1 MPRPP
6 RRTRAAAS
14 RTKAAALAASNEH
27 DERNELS
34 LGKTGNTHA
43 MVVSIEI
50 PSMPSDDAN
59 TSTSSRRRSSR
70 RSSASIQQTSTG
82 PSSDAYGAGN
92 RETKRRTSLRQP
104 ATSATTAPTRL
115 ASSTAADPPRL
126 SAHGPDASGLDM
138 DDTFADIDAQFG
150 DHDNLGDLDNDLDI
164 FDNLDSSP
172 PAIGT
177 LGSANAAHA
186 ADSTSSSFNVGLFRR
201 GRPRQSSIHSRDD
214 APIRPSSRSGAVT
227 PSFGATLKLGT
238 FKRRA
243 REPSILGRR
252 RDPSRHTSRDR
263 NGETSGSEMDNGPYA
278 SETESLFMTGRTRRS
293 RQNLRAV
300 QASHAAQSVADS
312 SMASSS
318 NTTSML
324 LMARTRDRAVTSRKR
339 KSEEGQLEDELP
351 KRRIVDDEEEAPLA
365 AVAATLAVDSVPQS
379 EPEVMPSVEMT
390 SSSPLSTPVRQGSLP
405 MSGADRR
412 RYATPGGPDDEIMAP
427 PMSSGSS
434 SASPTVWPSLKG
446 LINAGRRAKA
456 MPAMPLMPLSLQN
469 PGLMSDD
476 GSDISSPPSLTHSP
490 NYRSRAQSKSEGKAP
505 STRRNAVP
513 TENIAPLTSAALAAL
528 LPQRHR
534 RGRSNRGGLNGAD
547 DVSGGGSDEDDE
559 FERSALL
566 SEDDDELAHGPQRGG
581 LRRGRSAARAPI
593 LTGSRQNAQNVSA
606 GKTLTVNLGKAGKAG
621 NPARPNRRMYGSR
634 SFSDKENQDGK
645 AGDLD
650 AEDSTFA
657 PQSGDAIGDDDTTA
671 QVVPVQKARAF
682 GDELENAAQKFKEV
696 DRWTLDYEVVSRSSS
711 PLGAR

>member
-6 RRTRAAAS
+6 RRTRAAPS
-14 RTKAAALAASNEH
+14 RTTAAATAATK
-27 DERNELS
+27 ERNELA
-34 LGKTGNTHA
+34 LGKTGDKHA
-43 MVVSIEI
+43 MVFSIEI
-50 PSMPSDDAN
+50 PSMPLDDAN
-59 TSTSSRRRSSR
+59 TSTNGRRRSSR
-70 RSSASIQQTSTG
+70 RSSASIQQIPTG
-82 PSSDAYGAGN
+82 PSSDVHGAGD
-92 RETKRRTSLRQP
+92 RETKRRTSLRQSAAS
-104 ATSATTAPTRL
+104 ATSATTAPTLL
-115 ASSTAADPPRL
+115 ATSTAADPPRL

-150 DHDNLGDLDNDLDI
+150 DHDDLGDLDDDLDA
-164 FDNLDSSP
+164 FDGLDSSP
-172 PAIGT
+172 PAIGAS
-177 LGSANAAHA
+177 GSANAAHT

-214 APIRPSSRSGAVT
+214 APIRPSSRSGAVVT
-227 PSFGATLKLGT
+227 PSFGSTLNLGT

-263 NGETSGSEMDNGPYA
+263 NGETSGSEMDNGPYT
-278 SETESLFMTGRTRRS
+278 SEAESLFKAGRMRRG
-293 RQNLRAV
+293 RQSSRAV

-312 SMASSS
+312 LMASSS

-324 LMARTRDRAVTSRKR
+324 LMARTRNRAVTSRKR
-339 KSEEGQLEDELP
+339 KSEEGQLEDDLP
-351 KRRIVDDEEEAPLA
+351 KRRIVDDPEEAPLA
-365 AVAATLAVDSVPQS
+365 AVAATLAEDSVPQS
-379 EPEVMPSVEMT
+379 DSEVMPSVEMT
-390 SSSPLSTPVRQGSLP
+390 SSSPLSTPLRQGSLP

-412 RYATPGGPDDEIMAP
+412 RYATPGGPDDEVMAP

-446 LINAGRRAKA
+446 LINAGRRARA
-456 MPAMPLMPLSLQN
+456 MPAIPLISLSLQN

-490 NYRSRAQSKSEGKAP
+490 NYRSRAPSKAKGKAP
-505 STRRNAVP
+505 STHRNAVP

-534 RGRSNRGGLNGAD
+534 RGRSNRGNLNGAD
-547 DVSGGGSDEDDE
+547 DVSGEGSEEDDE
-559 FERSALL
+559 LERSALL
-566 SEDDDELAHGPQRGG
+566 SEDDDELAHGPRRGG
-581 LRRGRSAARAPI
+581 LRRGRSAARAPV
-593 LTGSRQNAQNVSA
+593 LTGSRQNAQSLSA

-621 NPARPNRRMYGSR
+621 KSARPIRRLYGSR
-634 SFSDKENQDGK
+634 SFSDKENQD
-645 AGDLD
+645 

-657 PQSGDAIGDDDTTA
+657 PQAGDAIGDDDTTA
-671 QVVPVQKARAF
+671 QVVPVPKARAF
-682 GDELENAAQKFKEV
+682 GVELDNAAQKFKEV